1 MIHRRDEFRG
11 AQATIDKVHQLAKDG
26 KINLFT
32 QYQMASVKGDKNLE
46 SIDIKHDNNEIKN
59 LKTDYV
65 LGFFGLIMQ
74 LGPIANWG
82 LNIDKK
88 TIEVDTE
95 KFETNQKGIYAVGDI
110 CNYPGKLKLILSGF
124 HEGALAAR
132 ACFKLARPNEKYRF
146 EFTTSSKTIKERL
159 GVKKVIEL
167 YSANTPNGKKISIML
182 EEIGYEYKVINID
195 LNKGDQFKPEFKK
208 ISPFSKIPVIIDQ
221 DNNKNIFESGAI
233 LMYLAEQSGKFYDT
247 KDRLEINQWLMAQM
261 GYVGPM
267 LGQHHQFHHYNPGKS
282 QFGEE
287 RYFKISKRI
296 YEELDERLS
305 KSRFLAGE
313 NYTIADIGTF
323 PWIARH
329 EWHDIG
335 LKNYKNLTRWY
346 VEISEREA
354 VKKGF
359 KFMNKDEVPPKP

>member
-1 MIHRRDEFRG
+1 
-11 AQATIDKVHQLAKDG
+11 
-26 KINLFT
+26 
-32 QYQMASVKGDKNLE
+32 
-46 SIDIKHDNNEIKN
+46 
-59 LKTDYV
+59 
-65 LGFFGLIMQ
+65 
-74 LGPIANWG
+74 
-82 LNIDKK
+82 
-88 TIEVDTE
+88 
-95 KFETNQKGIYAVGDI
+95 
-110 CNYPGKLKLILSGF
+110 
-124 HEGALAAR
+124 
-132 ACFKLARPNEKYRF
+132 
-146 EFTTSSKTIKERL
+146 
-159 GVKKVIEL
+159 VIEL

-208 ISPFSKIPVIIDQ
+208 ISPLSKIPVIIDQ

-296 YEELDERLS
+296 YEELEERLS

>member
-1 MIHRRDEFRG
+1 
-11 AQATIDKVHQLAKDG
+11 
-26 KINLFT
+26 
-32 QYQMASVKGDKNLE
+32 
-46 SIDIKHDNNEIKN
+46 
-59 LKTDYV
+59 
-65 LGFFGLIMQ
+65 
-74 LGPIANWG
+74 
-82 LNIDKK
+82 
-88 TIEVDTE
+88 
-95 KFETNQKGIYAVGDI
+95 
-110 CNYPGKLKLILSGF
+110 
-124 HEGALAAR
+124 
-132 ACFKLARPNEKYRF
+132 
-146 EFTTSSKTIKERL
+146 
-159 GVKKVIEL
+159 
-167 YSANTPNGKKISIML
+167 ML
-182 EEIGYEYKVINID
+182 EEIGYEYKVVNID

-208 ISPFSKIPVIIDQ
+208 ISPLSKIPVIIDQ
-221 DNNKNIFESGAI
+221 DKNKNIFESGAI

-305 KSRFLAGE
+305 ESRFLAGE